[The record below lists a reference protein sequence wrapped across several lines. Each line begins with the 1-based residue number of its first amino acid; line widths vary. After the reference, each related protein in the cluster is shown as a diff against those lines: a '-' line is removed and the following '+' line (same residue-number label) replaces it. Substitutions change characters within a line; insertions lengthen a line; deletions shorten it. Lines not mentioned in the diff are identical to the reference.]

1 MHFGLN
7 FLQALTAWC
16 IPGNLGKLE
25 KKLFQ
30 EFFLYCTCLLCT
42 VLYLLTLYCTVLDY
56 SLLYCTVLHWLT
68 LYCYVLFWLILFCT
82 VLAYSV
88 LCTALYWLTLYSFVQ
103 HLYFTLYRSN
113 VLFYNIVYITSI
125 EKIPAENSNISIE
138 CRFYLKW
145 PSSFK
150 VTCKIHDD
158 TL

>member
-30 EFFLYCTCLLCT
+30 RIFF
-42 VLYLLTLYCTVLDY
+42 VLYMLTLYCN
-56 SLLYCTVLHWLT
+56 
-68 LYCYVLFWLILFCT
+68 VLFWLILFCT

>member
-25 KKLFQ
+25 IKLFQ
-30 EFFLYCTCLLCT
+30 RIFF

-68 LYCYVLFWLILFCT
+68 LYCNVLFWLILFCT

-88 LCTALYWLTLYSFVQ
+88 LCTVLYWLTLYSFVQ

-125 EKIPAENSNISIE
+125 EKIPAENSNI
-138 CRFYLKW
+138 
-145 PSSFK
+145 
-150 VTCKIHDD
+150 
-158 TL
+158 